1 MKLTRRDF
9 IKSAAASAAG
19 VALTGLLGGCAS
31 GDTTTAAE
39 SSPEAVSTSAQGIS
53 GETTA
58 SMAET
63 TASMTETTAPAAEPT
78 TVNPGA
84 GSVTPITE
92 TVYSTASWRIK
103 PEPIAQSEITET
115 YDVDVCVVGLGH
127 AGAATA
133 VHVAECGYSVIG
145 LEKQLQDMF
154 RTTGNDMGHINS
166 KVSESVGGGSGYDP
180 VEWYNNW
187 MLNTANAAN
196 PTLAMKFAQNSG
208 EAIDWW
214 YEKTN
219 GETEPKLVFA
229 PANEERPHIM
239 TEVGPFHFYCSSVNF
254 DDTFSI
260 LNSKETI
267 EANDANSRFLFGY
280 AGAQLL
286 QDASGAVTGV
296 VAYNV
301 ESGEYIQVNAKAVV
315 LATGGFG
322 GNQEMANDLLVDL
335 KYSLQP
341 NDAFNIMGMD
351 RSGDGIQM
359 GYWVGGRMEQ
369 NPATMD
375 GRASWQTSFPARVPM
390 LSHPQGIHLDYTGR
404 RFYNEYWGPIEMRSR
419 PLASRN
425 RDLFYAVFDDNL
437 PDYMQYVPASHG
449 TTNPTAETLA
459 GVREIMNAAYAV
471 KGAGYADETSKSVWY
486 AGDSIEEI
494 VAAMGLSDKVAANVV
509 ASVNSWNQ
517 CVAGGVDSQYG
528 REAQFL
534 FPIEKGPFYIQVNE
548 NNIML
553 GNFLVTL
560 GGLIVDGDQRVLGE
574 DWMPI
579 NGLFATGNTTGGRF
593 GWDYFSPSYGV
604 SVGMA
609 VTLGRECGKSVAQ
622 MLEGELV

>member
-1 MKLTRRDF
+1 MNLTRRDF
-9 IKSAAASAAG
+9 MKSAAASAAG
-19 VALTGLLGGCAS
+19 LALTGLLGGCAAS
-31 GDTTTAAE
+31 DVSTAAETSADTTTA
-39 SSPEAVSTSAQGIS
+39 SAQ
-53 GETTA
+53 T
-58 SMAET
+58 MAET
-63 TASMTETTAPAAEPT
+63 TASIAETTASAAEENP
-78 TVNPGA
+78 VNPGA
-84 GSVTPITE
+84 GPVTQITE
-92 TVYSTASWRIK
+92 TVYSSASWRIK

-115 YDVDVCVVGLGH
+115 YDADVCVVGLGH
-127 AGAATA
+127 AGAAAA

-145 LEKQLQDMF
+145 LEKQLQDTF

-166 KVSESVGGGSGYDP
+166 KESESVGGASGYDP
-180 VEWYNNW
+180 IEWYNNW

-219 GETEPKLVFA
+219 GETEAKLVFA
-229 PANEERPHIM
+229 PANEERPHIL

-254 DDTFSI
+254 NDTFSV
-260 LNSKETI
+260 LNCKETI
-267 EANDANSRFLFGY
+267 ESDNADSKFLFGY
-280 AGAQLL
+280 AGAKLL
-286 QDASGAVTGV
+286 QDADGAVTGV

-301 ESGEYIQVNAKAVV
+301 ESGEYIQINARAVV

-341 NDAFNIMGMD
+341 NDAFNAMGMD

-359 GYWVGGRMEQ
+359 GYWVGGRLEQ

-375 GRASWQTSFPARVPM
+375 GRASWQTSSPALVPM

-437 PDYMQYVPASHG
+437 TDYMQYVPASHG
-449 TTNPTAETLA
+449 TTNPTAETLSE
-459 GVREIMNAAYAV
+459 VRAIMDAAYAV
-471 KGAGYADETSKSVWY
+471 KGTGYADEASKSVWY

-494 VAAMGLSDKVAANVV
+494 VSAMGLSDKVAANIV

-517 CVAGGVDSQYG
+517 CVTADMDNQYG
-528 REAQFL
+528 REAKFL

-548 NNIML
+548 NNVVL

-560 GGLIVDGDQRVLGE
+560 GGLLVDGDQRVLGE
-574 DWMPI
+574 NWMPI